1 MSLAVSR
8 DAVKIWVLNVGDM
21 KPYEM
26 HTEWFL
32 TLAYDASLWTPENY
46 PSFVTQWA
54 QREFDLSA
62 SDAAMVANLMHN
74 VTRHNMRRK
83 PELLNSTTYSLINY
97 REYVLSLPRSHVRRS

>member
-62 SDAAMVANLMHN
+62 SDMAMVANLMHN

-97 REYVLSLPRSHVRRS
+97 RECVLSRPRSHVRRG